1 MFLLVICIR
10 SMCDRLKDTQIPKR
24 VKGNPKIIFK
34 TQSGK
39 TFKEL
44 KNIIF

>member
-1 MFLLVICIR
+1 MFILVICML

-24 VKGNPKIIFK
+24 VKGDPKIIFE

-44 KNIIF
+44 KNAIF